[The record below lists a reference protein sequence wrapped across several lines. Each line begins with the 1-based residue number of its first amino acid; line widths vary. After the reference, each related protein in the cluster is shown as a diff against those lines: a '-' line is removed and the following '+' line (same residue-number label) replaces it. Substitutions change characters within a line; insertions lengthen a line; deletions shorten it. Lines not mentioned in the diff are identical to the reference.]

1 MVAQTGSH
9 INIDFTGNLKT
20 NINSNGICILNPIRN
35 QGPGH
40 SGLGRT
46 QSSSSCCSG
55 VSLLGTGF
63 AS

>member
-40 SGLGRT
+40 SSLGRT

-55 VSLLGTGF
+55 V
-63 AS
+63 